1 MSEDNNPWYQLGF
14 AVERARRP
22 LTGSSESVGVLESLR
37 KRLTLAAREAGGVPE
52 PDNPATGRRLAL
64 LGERKGGKNGKGKR
78 GAGGDDFGLGSEAL
92 IVAGAATLGA
102 ELLKRWPGRR
112 RVNLFHY
119 VRGGAAG
126 AAAALA
132 VEVLRPLLSG
142 QDSADPSELSEKA
155 LAGVGLGLVYAA
167 ALEPRIPGTP
177 LIRGALMGVV
187 SYILSPLG
195 GITRVLR
202 PLSPHR
208 KVPILSGLLEQ
219 DDPDDRTFAEAVT
232 LGVILGLLYESGES
246 SGIEFDDE

>member
-1 MSEDNNPWYQLGF
+1 MSEDNNPWYQLGM

-22 LTGSSESVGVLESLR
+22 LRGSSESLGMLESLR
-37 KRLTLAAREAGGVPE
+37 KRLALAATEAGVLPK
-52 PDNPATGRRLAL
+52 PDGQSSGKRLAL

-78 GAGGDDFGLGSEAL
+78 GSGDDGLLGSDAL

-132 VEVLRPLLSG
+132 LEVLRPLLSG
-142 QDSADPSELSEKA
+142 HESADPSELSERA

-167 ALEPRIPGTP
+167 ALEPRIPGPP
-177 LIRGALMGVV
+177 LVRGALMGAVA
-187 SYILSPLG
+187 YLLSPLG

-219 DDPDDRTFAEAVT
+219 EDPDDRTFGEAVT
-232 LGVILGLLYESGES
+232 LGIILGLLYESGDS